1 MAKVYNWQ
9 LGREMDY
16 PYESKRPERQ
26 FAMIFDT
33 NKCIACQT
41 CTVTC
46 KTTSSE
52 SAEKTGDSCP

>member
-9 LGREMDY
+9 LGREMEY
-16 PYESKRPERQ
+16 PYEAPRPERQ

-41 CTVTC
+41 
-46 KTTSSE
+46 
-52 SAEKTGDSCP
+52 